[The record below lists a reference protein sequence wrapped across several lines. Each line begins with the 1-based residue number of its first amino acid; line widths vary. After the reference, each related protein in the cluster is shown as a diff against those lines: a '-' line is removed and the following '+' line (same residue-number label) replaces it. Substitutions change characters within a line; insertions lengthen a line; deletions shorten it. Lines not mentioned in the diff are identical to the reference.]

1 MSVGVIRSLVPHLH
15 RGGEQVSSAIYGT
28 VSALAVIVVAGHDE
42 AAVGRILVFAAVST
56 VIVWGIHVY
65 ATVLSEACT
74 GGAPWREAI
83 PRGFRDELGVLEG
96 AAAPLLVLALG
107 ALGVLDATR
116 AVWWSVIT
124 GVGLLTVMPLFWLRR
139 SGEPWGRCLA
149 ASAVACSFGLAL
161 VVLKVLAH

>member
-1 MSVGVIRSLVPHLH
+1 MTAGVIRSLLPHLH
-15 RGGEQVSSAIYGT
+15 RGDEQVSSAIYGT

-42 AAVGRILVFAAVST
+42 AAVGRILTFVAVST

-65 ATVLSEACT
+65 ASVLSETCT
-74 GGAPWREAI
+74 RGTPWRVAI

-107 ALGVLDATR
+107 AVGVLDPTR